1 MGTPKSRAGSRSE
14 RDPVE
19 ALKRR
24 VGEAHSR
31 AEMERQTQRLIEERE
46 NAEVDVSASSRP
58 QQRAQARA
66 AERLQERTLRLLER
80 DDAAIRA
87 ALERRE
93 RIDEVMDG
101 SSSGA
106 LDDLVWFLIQELKLT
121 EAFQALAPPATYVDP
136 TTRRTVVRRAMYAPL
151 VLNLVSLMTR
161 SLGLTNGPEM
171 HAALLTDARWMA
183 LLGFDRNEVL
193 LGSTRRSEER
203 IGTTRDG
210 EGGRFEPSGPLG
222 PARAR
227 LDGPRGAL
235 SSQTVA
241 EHESSLEA
249 AALQTLFN
257 AVVRALAKLGLLP
270 KEVHASLDSTCEE
283 VCPSFEGAGRVSKK
297 VKVATKARRPKQ
309 VQVSIQGFK
318 AWFLMDTATGLP
330 LSFAFERIEMADTKR
345 AKVLIEQ
352 AKANVKG
359 YAKIVSVAL
368 DRGFLDGDLLW
379 WLKVE
384 QGICWYCPSKE
395 KMEVTDEARERVTHA
410 LAAATQEGETVEQSA
425 GRLARR
431 GGAHEGVIFSERAM
445 GHGRE
450 SLLVAQVDDLRRTD
464 FYGPGGSDSER
475 VNKKSYRPTPLYAT
489 VILRWPDRSA
499 QDQQDTATHDEASK
513 GPVVI
518 LSPTAES
525 GLFRY
530 DQYDARSLIEN
541 RLNREGKQHFGLGTS
556 LARNEAAMR
565 SATVFSTL
573 ALMLHRGLELHE
585 ARAQEAHDQR
595 AETLGVLRYRRQ
607 QMLTH
612 RGTVVVVMGEQYG
625 RIPLLELL
633 QHLGAKLGPA
643 CRPP

>member
-1 MGTPKSRAGSRSE
+1 MDTIKSRTRARPK

-24 VGEAHSR
+24 VEEAHARS
-31 AEMERQTQRLIEERE
+31 ETERQTQRLIEERAASE
-46 NAEVDVSASSRP
+46 AEVSANSR
-58 QQRAQARA
+58 QQRRAQAQT

-80 DDAAIRA
+80 DDATVRA

-101 SSSGA
+101 SSTGA
-106 LDDLVWFLIQELKLT
+106 LDDLLWFLIHELKLT
-121 EAFQALAPPATYVDP
+121 DALQALAPPPTYVDP
-136 TTRRTVVRRAMYAPL
+136 ETQRTVVRRAMYVPL

-161 SLGLTNGPEM
+161 SLGLTSGPQM

-183 LLGFDRNEVL
+183 LLGFDRDEVL

-203 IGTTRDG
+203 IGTTREG
-210 EGGRFEPSGPLG
+210 EGGRFEPCGPLG

-227 LDGPRGAL
+227 LEGPRGAL

-270 KEVHASLDSTCEE
+270 KQVHASLDSTCEE

-318 AWFLMDTATGLP
+318 AWFLMDTTTGIP

-345 AKVLIEQ
+345 AKSLIEQ

-359 YAKIVSVAL
+359 YAKITSVAL

-384 QGICWYCPSKE
+384 QGLDWYCPSKE
-395 KMEVTDEARERVTHA
+395 KMEVTDEARERANHA
-410 LAAATQEGETVEQSA
+410 LAAAKQGSETLVQT
-425 GRLARR
+425 GQRLARS
-431 GGAHEGVIFSERAM
+431 GGVHAGVIFLERAM
-445 GHGRE
+445 GRGRE
-450 SLLVAQVDDLRRTD
+450 SLLVAQVDDLRCTD
-464 FYGPGGSDSER
+464 FYGPGGSDDAR
-475 VNKKSYRPTPLYAT
+475 VNKKTYRPTPLYAT

-499 QDQQDTATHDEASK
+499 QDHHDAATHDEASR

-518 LSPTAES
+518 LSPIAEP
-525 GLFRY
+525 GLVRY

-541 RLNREGKQHFGLGTS
+541 RLNREGKQHFGLGAS

-573 ALMLHRGLELHE
+573 ALMLHRGQAEHE
-585 ARAQEAHDQR
+585 ARAHEAHDQR

-607 QMLTH
+607 QMITN
-612 RGTVVVVMGEQYG
+612 RGTVVVVMGEKYG
-625 RIPLLELL
+625 RLTLVELL
-633 QHLGAKLGPA
+633 RHLGAELGPA

>member
-1 MGTPKSRAGSRSE
+1 MSTIRSRAKVGSE

-24 VGEAHSR
+24 VDEAHAR
-31 AEMERQTQRLIEERE
+31 AEMDRQAQRLIEAVEE
-46 NAEVDVSASSRP
+46 AEAEEPSSSR
-58 QQRAQARA
+58 QQGRAQTRA
-66 AERLQERTLRLLER
+66 AERLQERTLRLLAR
-80 DDAAIRA
+80 DDDAIRA

-101 SSSGA
+101 SPSGA
-106 LDDLVWFLIQELKLT
+106 LDDLLWFLIQELQLT
-121 EAFQALAPPATYVDP
+121 DALQALAPPPTYVDP
-136 TTRRTVVRRAMYAPL
+136 TTQRVIARRTMYAPL

-171 HAALLTDARWMA
+171 HVALLTDARWMG
-183 LLGFDRNEVL
+183 LLGFDRDEVL
-193 LGSTRRSEER
+193 LGSTRRSEAR
-203 IGTTRDG
+203 IGTTREG
-210 EGGRFEPSGPLG
+210 EGGRFEPAGPLG

-235 SSQTVA
+235 SSQTAA

-249 AALQTLFN
+249 AALQVLFN

-297 VKVATKARRPKQ
+297 VKVATKARRPRQ

-318 AWFLMDTATGLP
+318 AWFLMDTATGIP

-345 AKVLIEQ
+345 AKALIEQ

-359 YAKIVSVAL
+359 YAKIMSVAL

-384 QGICWYCPSKE
+384 QGVDWYCPAKE
-395 KMEVTDEARERVTHA
+395 KMEVTREARERVTHA
-410 LAAATQEGETVEQSA
+410 LPAAAQEGETVEQTA

-431 GGAHEGVIFSERAM
+431 GGAHEGLIFSERAT
-445 GHGRE
+445 GRGRE
-450 SLLVAQVDDLRRTD
+450 SLLVVQVDELRCTD
-464 FYGPGGSDSER
+464 FYGPGGSDSKR
-475 VNKKSYRPTPLYAT
+475 LNKKSYRPTPLYAT
-489 VILRWPDRSA
+489 VILRWPDRST
-499 QDQQDTATHDEASK
+499 QDHQDAATHDDASK
-513 GPVVI
+513 EPVVI

-585 ARAQEAHDQR
+585 ARAQEAQDQR

-607 QMLTH
+607 QLLTH
-612 RGTVVVVMGEQYG
+612 RGTVVVVMGEKYG
-625 RIPLLELL
+625 RIQLVELL
-633 QHLGAKLGPA
+633 HHLGAKLGPA